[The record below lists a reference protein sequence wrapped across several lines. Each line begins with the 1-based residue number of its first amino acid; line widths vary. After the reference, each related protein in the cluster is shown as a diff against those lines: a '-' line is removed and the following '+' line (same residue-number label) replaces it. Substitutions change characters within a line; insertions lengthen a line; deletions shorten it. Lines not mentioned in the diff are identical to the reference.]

1 MGHTWYDGLQSC
13 KTWSESKAVIAQQ
26 LNEAQQQRD
35 GSSEGDGN
43 SAAKPHALTS
53 APVLGVRPIVA
64 LAHTPP
70 GNTSPATASMA
81 TAEMWNTSSAS
92 VTSSHN
98 PDRIAMTA
106 LVRTLVVSQGLIHV
120 LDITAHMSST
130 LVFVLLAG

>member
-53 APVLGVRPIVA
+53 ASVLGARPIVA
-64 LAHTPP
+64 LAQTPP
-70 GNTSPATASMA
+70 ENTSPATASMT
-81 TAEMWNTSSAS
+81 TAEMSDTSSAS
-92 VTSSHN
+92 VTSSQN
-98 PDRIAMTA
+98 PDDT
-106 LVRTLVVSQGLIHV
+106 LVTTVVRTPLVSQVCKHF
-120 LDITAHMSST
+120 LDITAHIC
-130 LVFVLLAG
+130 LVLVAMLLAC